1 MATTTKERKK
11 DYFLFFSNVTNRG
24 YCTTGRDGDQRNE
37 RKHTKETQRKDS
49 RKTSQRK
56 KWTARISTKISKSKF
71 LYILLTKQIFRD
83 YEAKGDLDRYE
94 EDGIDDEEQE
104 IIDAE
109 GRRQAERIIDMQ
121 NRNT

>member
-1 MATTTKERKK
+1 MKMMATMKIKSVKLWQTTI
-11 DYFLFFSNVTNRG
+11 FSR
-24 YCTTGRDGDQRNE
+24 R
-37 RKHTKETQRKDS
+37 
-49 RKTSQRK
+49 RKTSQKK

>member
-1 MATTTKERKK
+1 M
-11 DYFLFFSNVTNRG
+11 
-24 YCTTGRDGDQRNE
+24 
-37 RKHTKETQRKDS
+37 
-49 RKTSQRK
+49 
-56 KWTARISTKISKSKF
+56 
-71 LYILLTKQIFRD
+71 LTKQIFRD